1 MSLVGLARI
10 SGSLSVLLSAVCVI
24 SPAMAEEP
32 IVDHQ
37 PVVCSLPGK
46 NPRICAYV
54 ADDGE
59 VKRTRA
65 YFRPEGKDLYY
76 WTDMTF
82 DGIQYCAT
90 LPIAKSDVKGVEYYV
105 WTIDDNFESKRTRT
119 YTIAI
124 GSEAPCEYPVYD
136 EDPERTANLE
146 VNATSPKQGDK
157 LEDFSDKGVV
167 KFVPIG
173 QQN

>member
-1 MSLVGLARI
+1 VRIVGAVLAI
-10 SGSLSVLLSAVCVI
+10 VCSAPVAF
-24 SPAMAEEP
+24 PEEP
-32 IVDHQ
+32 IIDHQ

-46 NPRICAYV
+46 NPRICAYI

-65 YFRPEGKDLYY
+65 YFRPAGKDLYY
-76 WTDMTF
+76 WMEMSF

-90 LPIAKSDVKGVEYYV
+90 LPIAKSDVKGVDYYV

-119 YTIAI
+119 YTISI
-124 GSEAPCEYPVYD
+124 VPEVPCEYPVFD
-136 EDPERTANLE
+136 DDPERTANLE

-167 KFVPIG
+167 KFVPLSRKD
-173 QQN
+173 

>member
-1 MSLVGLARI
+1 MRILGCLLAVI
-10 SGSLSVLLSAVCVI
+10 VSATAAF
-24 SPAMAEEP
+24 SEEP

-46 NPRICAYV
+46 NPKICAYV

-65 YFRPEGKDLYY
+65 YFRSAGKEHFY
-76 WTDMTF
+76 WTEMVF

-90 LPIAKSDVKGVEYYV
+90 LPIAESHVTGVEYYV
-105 WTIDDNFESKRTRT
+105 WTIDDSFQSTRTRT
-119 YTIAI
+119 YTMSIVP
-124 GSEAPCEYPVYD
+124 EVPCEYPVFD
-136 EDPERTANLE
+136 DDPKRTSNVQ
-146 VNATSPKQGDK
+146 VNATSPRQGDT

-167 KFVPIG
+167 SFVPVSARD
-173 QQN
+173 

>member
-1 MSLVGLARI
+1 VRIVGALLALVC
-10 SGSLSVLLSAVCVI
+10 SAAEGF
-24 SPAMAEEP
+24 PEEP

-46 NPRICAYV
+46 NARICAYV

-65 YFRPEGKDLYY
+65 YFRPAGKELFY
-76 WTDMTF
+76 WTEMTF

-90 LPIAKSDVKGVEYYV
+90 LPIAQSDVKGVDYYI
-105 WTIDDNFESKRTRT
+105 WTIDDNFESTRTRT
-119 YTIAI
+119 YTI
-124 GSEAPCEYPVYD
+124 SVVPEVTCEYPVFD
-136 EDPERTANLE
+136 DDPERTSNLE
-146 VNATSPKQGDK
+146 VNATSPKQGDT

-167 KFVPIG
+167 KYVPVT
-173 QQN
+173 QKD

>member
-1 MSLVGLARI
+1 VRIVGALLALI
-10 SGSLSVLLSAVCVI
+10 CSTAAF
-24 SPAMAEEP
+24 PEEP

-46 NPRICAYV
+46 NARICAYV

-65 YFRPEGKDLYY
+65 YFRPAGKELFY
-76 WTDMTF
+76 WTEMTF

-90 LPIAKSDVKGVEYYV
+90 LPIAKSDVKGVDYYI
-105 WTIDDNFESKRTRT
+105 WTIDDNFESTRTRT
-119 YTIAI
+119 YTL
-124 GSEAPCEYPVYD
+124 SVVPEVPCEYPVFD
-136 EDPERTANLE
+136 DDPERTANLQ
-146 VNATSPKQGDK
+146 VNATSPKQGDT

-167 KFVPIG
+167 RYVPVT
-173 QQN
+173 QKNQD

>member
-1 MSLVGLARI
+1 VRIVGALLALVCSTA
-10 SGSLSVLLSAVCVI
+10 AF
-24 SPAMAEEP
+24 PEEP

-65 YFRPEGKDLYY
+65 YFRPAGKELFY
-76 WTDMTF
+76 WTEMTF

-90 LPIAKSDVKGVEYYV
+90 LPIAKSDVKGVDYYV
-105 WTIDDNFESKRTRT
+105 WTIDDNFESARTRT
-119 YTIAI
+119 YTRSSTTTPNELPIWKSMRRHRSKVTRSRI
-124 GSEAPCEYPVYD
+124 S
-136 EDPERTANLE
+136 
-146 VNATSPKQGDK
+146 ATRAS
-157 LEDFSDKGVV
+157 
-167 KFVPIG
+167 
-173 QQN
+173 